1 MKPANLVGA
10 FYLVGA
16 LGLPVGMANTAPGP
30 GVAPV
35 NAPMHPV
42 FDLKRGYFLGGT
54 SGGKWRKAA
63 EEIDHPQLKQCYAE
77 RARDAAAR
85 ARAFGA
91 EEDDDQT

>member
-1 MKPANLVGA
+1 MRRDCRTFRNRQTARR
-10 FYLVGA
+10 
-16 LGLPVGMANTAPGP
+16 LGPSIMTAS
-30 GVAPV
+30 
-35 NAPMHPV
+35 
-42 FDLKRGYFLGGT
+42 GT
-54 SGGKWRKAA
+54 GRSDCAAVLQKLAQQWRKAA